1 MNAAKLKLRMAHTK
15 AAAVLDAPPRE
26 FEDGGY
32 WKPMAIRVMRLVVCL
47 WGA

>member
-1 MNAAKLKLRMAHTK
+1 MNAATLKLRIANKK

-32 WKPMAIRVMRLVVCL
+32 WNPMAIRVMRLVVCL
-47 WGA
+47 